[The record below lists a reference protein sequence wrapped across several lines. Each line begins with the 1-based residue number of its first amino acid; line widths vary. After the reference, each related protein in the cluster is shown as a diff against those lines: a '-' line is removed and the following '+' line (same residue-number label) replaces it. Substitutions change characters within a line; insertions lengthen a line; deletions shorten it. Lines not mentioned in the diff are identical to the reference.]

1 MTDIDY
7 REVAPPATSLEKQFK
22 LVNTVLI
29 IAMAVYAITNFASL
43 PAEIPM
49 HFNAKGEVDG
59 WGNKA
64 VLFVVP
70 GCAVFLFFM
79 MNMIGTLKPNTYN
92 LPVPLTKENAKQQ
105 VNLAREMM
113 QGLNLAIFV
122 MLFYILWRIVAIAKG
137 ASGGLGTGFM
147 VFFLAL
153 IFGILGYYMY
163 LANKVK

>member
-1 MTDIDY
+1 MTEIDY

-29 IAMAVYAITNFASL
+29 IAMIVYALTNFASL
-43 PAEIPM
+43 PAEIPK
-49 HFNAKGEVDG
+49 HFNATGEVDG

-64 VLFVVP
+64 ILFVVP
-70 GCAVFLFFM
+70 GCCIFLFFM
-79 MNMIGTLKPNTYN
+79 MNIIGTLKPSTYN
-92 LPVPLTKENAKQQ
+92 FPVPLTKENAKQQ

-113 QGLNLAIFV
+113 QGLNTAIFV

-163 LANKVK
+163 LANKAK

>member
-7 REVAPPATSLEKQFK
+7 REVAPPASSLEKQFK

-29 IAMAVYAITNFASL
+29 IAMVVYAITNFTSL

-49 HFNAKGEVDG
+49 HFNAAGEADG

-64 VLFVVP
+64 VLFFVP
-70 GCAVFLFFM
+70 GVCVFLFFM
-79 MNMIGTLKPNTYN
+79 MNIIGTLKPSTYN
-92 LPVPLTKENAKQQ
+92 FPVTLTKENARGQ
-105 VNLAREMM
+105 VELAREMM
-113 QGLNLAIFV
+113 QGLNIAIFI
-122 MLFYILWRIVAIAKG
+122 MLFYILWRMVAIAKG

-163 LANKVK
+163 LANKAK

>member
-79 MNMIGTLKPNTYN
+79 MNIIGTLKPSSYN
-92 LPVPLTKENAKQQ
+92 FPVPLTKENAKQQ

-122 MLFYILWRIVAIAKG
+122 MLFYILWRMVAIAKG

-163 LANKVK
+163 LANKAK

>member
-79 MNMIGTLKPNTYN
+79 MNIIGTLKPSSYN
-92 LPVPLTKENAKQQ
+92 FPVPLTKENAKQQ

-113 QGLNLAIFV
+113 QGLNIAIFV
-122 MLFYILWRIVAIAKG
+122 MLFYILWRMVAIAKG

-163 LANKVK
+163 LANKAK